1 MRRALSLYALL
12 TLYSI
17 SIALYTIMDTLRCAN
32 VDPMYTVCVAS
43 SLVHECEKLSTICGR
58 MKLPRACP
66 LFSYNRRRNALSEV
80 GKLYGKLSK
89 VINFNIVLSPLSETH
104 LYN

>member
-1 MRRALSLYALL
+1 
-12 TLYSI
+12 
-17 SIALYTIMDTLRCAN
+17 MDTLRYAN
-32 VDPMYTVCVAS
+32 VDLMYTVCVAN
-43 SLVHECEKLSTICGR
+43 VKKLSTICGR

-80 GKLYGKLSK
+80 GKLYGKLST
-89 VINFNIVLSPLSETH
+89 VINFNIVLSSLSEAH